1 MNGKST
7 GLLPAVVLMKKDM
20 TRKIAAINGENK
32 FKCKGD
38 FIMAKT
44 ISLFNNKGGVSKTT
58 TAFHLGWKLAEMGHK
73 TLIVDTDPQC
83 NLTGLCL
90 NTDKENKLSIF
101 YEKNNYN
108 IKDSLS
114 PIFDNKPEPLQPA
127 TCYEFADNPNLFLLP
142 GHIDFSEYDA
152 TFNIAENLTGS
163 IVMFRNVPGALE
175 NLLQLTADKYDLEYI
190 LLDMSPS
197 ISSTNANILMESDY
211 FIIPCAPDYF
221 CYMAIE
227 SLTKVFPRWN
237 TTYQKLRENDIFKS
251 ATYKMKATSPKFIG
265 TIQQRYRPRN
275 GSPVKAFSEW
285 ITDINQL
292 VSNKL
297 VPVLQKNNMIAPNL
311 SDYCTENYNLI
322 NIADF
327 NSLIAQSQLH
337 NTPVFLLTQ
346 EQIEKS
352 GKVWTNMKKNRDDFN
367 NTFTDFANRIIR
379 VTN

>member
-1 MNGKST
+1 
-7 GLLPAVVLMKKDM
+7 M
-20 TRKIAAINGENK
+20 TRKKAAINGENK